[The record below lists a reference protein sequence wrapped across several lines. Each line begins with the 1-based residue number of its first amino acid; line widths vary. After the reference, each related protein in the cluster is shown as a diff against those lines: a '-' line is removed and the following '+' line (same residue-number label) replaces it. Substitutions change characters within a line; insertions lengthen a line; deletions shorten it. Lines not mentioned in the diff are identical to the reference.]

1 MWPTSFWLYQA
12 GRSGGELILSKL
24 TFLLILVRFVQSKH
38 LGQLTLSA
46 IEVKLNSFSA
56 HLSTGKFCSGSG
68 TCLPLRPMRR
78 AWFLRLVTSHS
89 PAQAGGHYGHCR
101 QLPPASCP
109 ELGAFK
115 PPKKAKSLHPEVM
128 RCHIRLCTDLP
139 GPSWNG
145 KIQNGSIWTSSV
157 GAPIT
162 VSFLHRWLLP
172 DSLSKTVLKGPEG
185 WKSARKKWETGIQA
199 QLEPSTSK
207 LCFQIRWTLSWE
219 PHWNEFSSSFPA
231 TDRPMVVYP
240 RQEQPNLCRFC
251 FASRAPCSLQMPYRI
266 NLWSARTQTDAI
278 LCDVCTTQ
286 APGIVDSCHK
296 NPAKLGSWRPF
307 I

>member
-68 TCLPLRPMRR
+68 TCLPFRPMRR

-185 WKSARKKWETGIQA
+185 WKSARKKMRNRH
-199 QLEPSTSK
+199 PS
-207 LCFQIRWTLSWE
+207 
-219 PHWNEFSSSFPA
+219 
-231 TDRPMVVYP
+231 
-240 RQEQPNLCRFC
+240 
-251 FASRAPCSLQMPYRI
+251 
-266 NLWSARTQTDAI
+266 SARTFHQQTLLPDKMNPVLGTPLKWVLFIFPSNRQTHGCLSTTRAAKSLQVL
-278 LCDVCTTQ
+278 LC
-286 APGIVDSCHK
+286 I
-296 NPAKLGSWRPF
+296 
-307 I
+307 